1 MNINSLLPQDSNANQ
16 NAVSLQLEKKWE
28 RTGLLEGMNNEVDRK
43 SMAVLL
49 ENQAKQLVTEN
60 SAVGGTGNEE
70 WSGVALP
77 LVRRIFAEIAAKDFV
92 SVQPMN
98 LPSGL
103 VFYLDF
109 KYGTAQGTNGFAN
122 GATGNDFLTGQGIN
136 KQNDSV
142 FGVTNTGDNGTDYD
156 SGTAATEGLYGPGRF
171 GYSINDAN
179 KVLDLSAADA
189 ASGSYDPFTNAFT
202 NQMTKLTGL
211 QFDKF
216 TNFNTEF
223 SASAVNNSKTYQ
235 ILAVK
240 TAELDTGGTAGTS
253 NADLNGVRAFNISG
267 SGITNIVP
275 EFTRLA
281 TPTGDFAHKSVLFLV
296 ETDATPVLFVTDT
309 VDSIEAVY
317 HKAPPSNDRGD
328 FEDTEGGDLTDS
340 SILDIPEINLELRSE
355 AIVAK
360 TRKLKA
366 VWSPEFAQDLNAY
379 HSIDAEAELTS
390 MLSEYVSQEIDLEIL
405 DMLISNAQT
414 VERWSARVGFEFDG
428 STNAFTQGNATAQA
442 YNQGT
447 WFQTLGTKIQKVSNK
462 IHQLTLR
469 GGANFLVCSP
479 TVATI
484 LESIPGY
491 AADTDGDQM
500 QFAMGVQKVGS
511 INSRFQ
517 VYKNPYMTENT
528 ILVGYRGAQFLETG
542 AVYAPYIPLI
552 MTPLVYDPNNF
563 TPRKGVMT
571 RYAKKMVR
579 PEFYGKIHVGHLN
592 TI

>member
-1 MNINSLLPQDSNANQ
+1 MNLNSLLPREAQATQ
-16 NAVSLQLEKKWE
+16 HAAAIALEKKWE
-28 RTGLLEGMNNEVDRK
+28 KTGLLEGMSSEIERRG
-43 SMAVLL
+43 MAVLL
-49 ENQAKQLVTEN
+49 ENQARQLVQEANAT
-60 SAVGGTGNEE
+60 GTGGSAEE

-103 VFYLDF
+103 VFFLDF
-109 KYGTAQGTNGFAN
+109 KYGTAQGSNGNAF
-122 GATGNDFLTGQGIN
+122 GNDFLTGAGRTSQT
-136 KQNDSV
+136 DSV
-142 FGVTNTGDNGTDYD
+142 FGVTDADRGT
-156 SGTAATEGLYGPGRF
+156 SAPSEGLYGAGRF
-171 GYSINDAN
+171 GYTIND
-179 KVLDLSAADA
+179 VTSSAMTLTDA
-189 ASGSYDPFTNAFT
+189 VISARTGSVAVGTGIFTNAGT
-202 NQMTKLTGL
+202 LTSA
-211 QFDKF
+211 QFDSF

-223 SASAVNNSKTYQ
+223 SASAVANGLSGFTV
-235 ILAVK
+235 LSVP
-240 TAELDTGGTAGTS
+240 TASTALGIV
-253 NADLNGVRAFNISG
+253 NPDLKGIRAFNIYSA
-267 SGITNIVP
+267 TATAVYP
-275 EFTRLA
+275 EFTRISQDK
-281 TPTGDFAHKSVLFLV
+281 GHIEFLV
-296 ETDATPVLFVTDT
+296 DPAASFNTITMIYHKQPDATT
-309 VDSIEAVY
+309 
-317 HKAPPSNDRGD
+317 RGD
-328 FEDTEGGDLTDS
+328 FEDPAAIGNNTNS
-340 SILDIPEINLELRSE
+340 STNLSIPEINLELRSE

-366 VWSPEFAQDLNAY
+366 IWSPEFAQDLNAY

-390 MLSEYVSQEIDLEIL
+390 MLSEYISQEIDLEIL
-405 DMLISNAQT
+405 DMLIENAQT
-414 VERWSARVGFEFDG
+414 TERWSAQIGYVFDG
-428 STNAFTQGNATAQA
+428 ATNAFVNGAASGQA

-491 AADTDGDQM
+491 AADTDGDKM
-500 QFAMGVQKVGS
+500 QFAMGVQKVGA

-528 ILVGYRGAQFLETG
+528 ILMGYRGSQFLETG
-542 AVYAPYIPLI
+542 AVYAPYVPLI

-579 PEFYGKIHVGHLN
+579 PEFYGKVFVHGLDRV
-592 TI
+592 